1 MLYNNNEYF
10 WIRFVTIYKRNV
22 DNISCMKVK
31 TDTKEKFHV
40 ITVQEPALSADMAAE
55 LSDLLLPYLQND
67 VKNVILNLKELQS
80 LDEISAEKLV
90 KLQQNF
96 YEKNSSFVF
105 CEIQRPVE
113 DFLDNVNL
121 LEMMNTTPSESEA
134 MDIVQ
139 MEEIERELLDSP
151 PSPDGGT

>member
-1 MLYNNNEYF
+1 MQ
-10 WIRFVTIYKRNV
+10 
-22 DNISCMKVK
+22 VK
-31 TDTKEKFHV
+31 TNTKEKFHV
-40 ITVQEPALSADMAAE
+40 ITVTETAMTADMAAE
-55 LSDLLLPYLQND
+55 LADLLLTYLQND

-121 LEMMNTTPSESEA
+121 LEMMNTTPTESEA

-139 MEEIERELLDSP
+139 MEEIEREFLDSE
-151 PSPDGGT
+151 

>member
-1 MLYNNNEYF
+1 
-10 WIRFVTIYKRNV
+10 
-22 DNISCMKVK
+22 MKVK

-40 ITVQEPALSADMAAE
+40 ITVQESSMSADMAAK

-80 LDEISAEKLV
+80 LDEIAAERLV

-96 YEKNSSFVF
+96 YEKNSSFVI
-105 CEIQRPVE
+105 CEIRKPVE
-113 DFLDNVNL
+113 DFLDSVNL
-121 LEMMNTTPSESEA
+121 LEVMNTTPTESEA

-139 MEEIERELLDSP
+139 MEEIEREFLSEE
-151 PSPDGGT
+151 